1 MTVACVLQVVSVRQ
15 AAKSAKIHVNRH
27 SPMCKAAGLGYRELR
42 AESRHSDSTAGRSG
56 AAGSAP
62 DVRHR
67 RHGISGISHL
77 FAVKKLGIGIS
88 LD

>member
-42 AESRHSDSTAGRSG
+42 VESRRSDAMAGGSV

-62 DVRHR
+62 DVRHQP
-67 RHGISGISHL
+67 HGISRNNR
-77 FAVKKLGIGIS
+77 LGYPIY
-88 LD
+88 LL